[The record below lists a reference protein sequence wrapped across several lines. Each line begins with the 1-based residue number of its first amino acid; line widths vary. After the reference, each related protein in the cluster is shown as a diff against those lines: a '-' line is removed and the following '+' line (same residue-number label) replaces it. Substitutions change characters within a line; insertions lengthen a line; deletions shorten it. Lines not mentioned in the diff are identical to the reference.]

1 MITKVLAS
9 RLITVMEKLVSRT
22 QCNFV
27 PQRQSRDNIIIA
39 QEVIHS
45 MRNKKKRRKGWMT
58 INIDLEK
65 AYDRLAGI
73 LLLIPWRILDFHIPL
88 LMQFFLLHLNFFYS
102 CFMEG

>member
-1 MITKVLAS
+1 
-9 RLITVMEKLVSRT
+9 
-22 QCNFV
+22 
-27 PQRQSRDNIIIA
+27 
-39 QEVIHS
+39 
-45 MRNKKKRRKGWMT
+45 MT